1 MPLMAPIPLRYRPT
15 TLRRSW
21 GTETFIA
28 ESGQYLGKILR
39 MLAGTSGGLQYH
51 RRKDETFYLL
61 SGVASVDMDDG
72 LRRHRLRTQGMI
84 RGQSCRVQPGT
95 VHRVNAITD
104 CVFFEVSTP
113 WHDDRVRVE
122 RLYGEPKGTGLPTTR
137 RPRRGRRI

>member
-1 MPLMAPIPLRYRPT
+1 MATIPIHYRPT
-15 TLRRSW
+15 TMRRPW

-39 MLAGTSGGLQYH
+39 MRAGTLGGLQYH
-51 RRKDETFYLL
+51 RRKDETFYLV
-61 SGVASVDMDDG
+61 SGMARVDMDDG
-72 LRRHRLRTQGMI
+72 SGQHRLRRPRMM
-84 RGQSCRVQPGT
+84 PGESYRIPAGA
-95 VHRVNAITD
+95 VHRVTAITD

-137 RPRRGRRI
+137 RPRRGQRI